1 MQKNFHQ
8 IIPPWHSIASW
19 QEANQSLNFLMK
31 KNLSELDRAMAL
43 AQKLQTRL
51 ASLFSI
57 IDDLCKVTCPWCP
70 DPCCLTAKVW
80 IDFKDLLFLHLGG
93 HPIPPEQLLPNFEK
107 VCRFWSLKG
116 CVLPRMTRPWVCTWY
131 MCPSQTANLRRKS
144 RHTQDKFS
152 RLIKDVKDCRTEMEA
167 EFIRVVS

>member
-1 MQKNFHQ
+1 M
-8 IIPPWHSIASW
+8 PPWKSAAAW
-19 QEANQSLNFLMK
+19 QEANHSFEFLIK
-31 KNLSELDRAMAL
+31 RHLTELDRAV
-43 AQKLQTRL
+43 RL
-51 ASLFSI
+51 AHKVETGLASMFSI
-57 IDDLCKVTCPWCP
+57 LDDLCNATCPWCP

-93 HPIPPEQLLPNFEK
+93 HQIPPEQLLPDMK
-107 VCRFWSLKG
+107 TVCRFWSLKG

-131 MCPSQTANLRRKS
+131 LCPTQTANLRQKA

-152 RLIKDVKDCRTEMEA
+152 RLIRAVKIHRTEMEA